1 MRVPRQYLLMACES
15 KGGEEQGCFLLAGD
29 IMGNLVILGGYQA
42 LGVESVLAWDVV
54 NYSMFL

>member
-1 MRVPRQYLLMACES
+1 MACES

-29 IMGNLVILGGYQA
+29 IMGNVVILGGYQA